1 MRKLKK
7 MFYIVHDF
15 DTDFEPLSAFS
26 VIPAIQVN
34 LTTRLF
40 NTFPNM

>member
-7 MFYIVHDF
+7 MFYIVYGY
-15 DTDFEPLSAFS
+15 DTDLEPFSA
-26 VIPAIQVN
+26 IPVAQVN